1 MLDLDHFKKVN
12 DSMGHATGDRL
23 LVAAAQRLT
32 SLVRGGDMAGRLG
45 GDEFVVVMRDL
56 DDPTE
61 AARVGERVVAGFR
74 EALPVG
80 ELALITT
87 ASVGL
92 SVAMPGDGGAPTPE
106 PASFL
111 READTAL
118 YRAKDAGRD
127 ALGLLQRR
135 PPGRGG

>member
-1 MLDLDHFKKVN
+1 MLDLDHFKNVN
-12 DSMGHATGDRL
+12 DSMGHAIGDRL
-23 LVAAAQRLT
+23 LVAAAQRLA

-92 SVAMPGDGGAPTPE
+92 SVAMPGDGGAPAPSRVV
-106 PASFL
+106 PARGRHRPLPGEGRRS
-111 READTAL
+111 R
-118 YRAKDAGRD
+118 RAR
-127 ALGLLQRR
+127 LLQRR